1 MVSFNSHSIATY
13 LVLPLDLLPSV
24 CPLITPWHFSQLFF
38 LSSPF
43 LIQGCSSEISFG
55 LAGPKNSFCLL
66 CSQYI
71 LIQTPVSALAFYYNT
86 LHIFVTKKLTF
97 TTIHNTHNDVPISIN
112 INKTMNSP
120 VIRSVTG
127 FHT

>member
-1 MVSFNSHSIATY
+1 MTESVGFALYRCALHAVSDCATTR
-13 LVLPLDLLPSV
+13 LK
-24 CPLITPWHFSQLFF
+24 CM
-38 LSSPF
+38 
-43 LIQGCSSEISFG
+43 QGCSSEISFG
-55 LAGPKNSFCLL
+55 PAGPKNSFCLL

-71 LIQTPVSALAFYYNT
+71 LIQTPVSALAFYSNT

>member
-1 MVSFNSHSIATY
+1 MVRTTPFAIKYNS
-13 LVLPLDLLPSV
+13 
-24 CPLITPWHFSQLFF
+24 
-38 LSSPF
+38 
-43 LIQGCSSEISFG
+43 QGCSSEISFG
-55 LAGPKNSFCLL
+55 PAGPKNSFCLL
-66 CSQYI
+66 CSHYI

-112 INKTMNSP
+112 INKTINSP